1 MTRLLDRLAAIL
13 LLGSMALCFVKIVAR
28 YLFDYSI
35 GGADSWSDELIT
47 YSMIASTMMCFVTAM
62 VDRSLLSMDIVY
74 KRLSG
79 ATKRVTDIG
88 IWIVSLVTCVLV
100 LFSSWTDVQLM
111 MLAGSVSYSSQMP
124 LYLTHSLLF
133 LGFAGCIIVLLYT
146 AKRYF
151 K

>member
-1 MTRLLDRLAAIL
+1 
-13 LLGSMALCFVKIVAR
+13 MALCFVKIAAR

-62 VDRSLLSMDIVY
+62 ADRSLLSMDIVY
-74 KRLSG
+74 KRMTG
-79 ATKRVTDIG
+79 VAKRVTDMG
-88 IWIVSLVTCVLV
+88 IWIISLVTCVLV
-100 LFSSWTDVQLM
+100 LFSSWTDVRLM
-111 MLAGSVSYSSQMP
+111 MSAGSVSYSSQMP